1 MCCAFF
7 SWFNHFLKSQNEMC
21 FQWRKRGNVPELKWK
36 SFWTHY
42 FVQSCRNFQLQSLVL
57 IPHFEC
63 VNAASSKYQG
73 FPVCCF
79 SWPKQSPRLRWK
91 WLNYKQHFGLSRF
104 YIKKKDKDQQHQS
117 RSIIT
122 KQAQNNQHMKNSIQW
137 CRRIFDVISSCSRS
151 FSLCCLCVRFFMF
164 CKNNELKLPF
174 LWVKIPPEL

>member
-104 YIKKKDKDQQHQS
+104 YIKKK
-117 RSIIT
+117 T
-122 KQAQNNQHMKNSIQW
+122 KTNNIKVVVLLQNKPKT
-137 CRRIFDVISSCSRS
+137 ISTWKIAFSDAAEYLMW
-151 FSLCCLCVRFFMF
+151 FHPVQDLSLCVVYVFVFLCFARIMSWNCLFY
-164 CKNNELKLPF
+164 E
-174 LWVKIPPEL
+174 